1 MMLSLEV
8 GTMELGTLVS
18 TAGAWSYESLRI
30 SRDLVAFAV
39 SHCITIITITII
51 ITIIIIITNIIIIII
66 TIITI
71 ISISLHLIA
80 SHCISLHLENRW
92 TAKVVQ
98 LATSVADENYRFAV
112 KAR

>member
-39 SHCITIITITII
+39 SHCITITII

>member
-1 MMLSLEV
+1 MLSLEV

-18 TAGAWSYESLRI
+18 TAGAWSRYKRLRN
-30 SRDLVAFAV
+30 SMDLIAFAV
-39 SHCITIITITII
+39 A
-51 ITIIIIITNIIIIII
+51 
-66 TIITI
+66 
-71 ISISLHLIA
+71 SL
-80 SHCISLHLENRW
+80 CISLCREYHW

>member
-51 ITIIIIITNIIIIII
+51 ITIIIIIKKQRPTLQHVQGILDP
-66 TIITI
+66 
-71 ISISLHLIA
+71 IS
-80 SHCISLHLENRW
+80 N
-92 TAKVVQ
+92 
-98 LATSVADENYRFAV
+98 
-112 KAR
+112 

>member
-39 SHCITIITITII
+39 SHCITIIT

-98 LATSVADENYRFAV
+98 LATSVADENYRVAV